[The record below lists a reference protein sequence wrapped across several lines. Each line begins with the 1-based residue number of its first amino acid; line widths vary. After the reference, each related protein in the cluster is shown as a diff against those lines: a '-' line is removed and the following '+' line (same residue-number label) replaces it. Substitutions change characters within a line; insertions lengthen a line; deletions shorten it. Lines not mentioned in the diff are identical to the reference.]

1 MRNSMRGISFFLVLV
16 LMAAVALSGCSTRRY
31 AREAATT
38 AAAAVDA
45 KLPALVDKDRE
56 LGERI
61 DAVDRRAQT
70 GISEAQAARQ
80 GAATADQKA
89 VAADT
94 KATAAQE
101 AATTADGKAVT
112 ADRKAEDALGRVS
125 RLSLASLEN
134 YQVTD
139 TQTVTFQFNRSS
151 LSNNAKA
158 TLDRIA
164 SSVQNQGGYVVEL
177 RGFTDSTGSES
188 YNYGLSQRRAESVR
202 RYLVEKNVPLRRI
215 SLVGLGESNPA
226 ADNRTA
232 AGRQQ
237 NRRVQIQVLRAQG
250 QSGM

>member
-1 MRNSMRGISFFLVLV
+1 MRNSMRRISFFVVLV

-31 AREAATT
+31 AREV
-38 AAAAVDA
+38 AAAVDA

-61 DAVDRRAQT
+61 EAVDRRAQT

-80 GAATADQKA
+80 AAATADQKA

-94 KATAAQE
+94 KATAAQQ
-101 AATTADGKAVT
+101 AATTADGKTVT
-112 ADRKAEDALGRVS
+112 ADRKAEDALGRMN

-134 YQVTD
+134 YRVTD
-139 TQTVTFQFNRSS
+139 TQTVTFPVNRSS
-151 LSNNAKA
+151 LSNDAKA
-158 TLDRIA
+158 TLERIA
-164 SSVQNQGGYVVEL
+164 NSVQNQRAYVIEV

-188 YNYGLSQRRAESVR
+188 YNYGLSQRRAESAQ
-202 RYLVEKNVPLRRI
+202 RYLLEKNVPLLRI

-250 QSGM
+250 QSGR

>member
-1 MRNSMRGISFFLVLV
+1 MRNSMRRISFFVVLV
-16 LMAAVALSGCSTRRY
+16 LMAAVALSGCATRQY
-31 AREAATT
+31 ARDE
-38 AAAAVDA
+38 AAAVDA

-61 DAVDRRAQT
+61 QAVDGRAQT

-80 GAATADQKA
+80 AAATADQKA
-89 VAADT
+89 VAGDT

-112 ADRKAEDALGRVS
+112 ADRKAEDALGRIN

-134 YQVTD
+134 YQVTE
-139 TQTVTFQFNRSS
+139 TQTVTFPVNRSS
-151 LSNNAKA
+151 LSNDAKA
-158 TLDRIA
+158 TLDGIA
-164 SSVQNQGGYVVEL
+164 RSVQNQRAYVIEL

-202 RYLVEKNVPLRRI
+202 RYLVEKNVPLLRI
-215 SLVGLGESNPA
+215 SLVGLGKSNPA